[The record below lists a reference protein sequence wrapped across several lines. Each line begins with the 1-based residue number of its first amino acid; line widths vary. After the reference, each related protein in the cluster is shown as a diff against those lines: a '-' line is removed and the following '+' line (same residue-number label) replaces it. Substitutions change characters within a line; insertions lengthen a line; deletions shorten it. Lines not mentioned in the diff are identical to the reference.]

1 MRFGL
6 QWFALNMAGTLL
18 QSSPRGGNHGHHL
31 AIERREGEDCWTIQ
45 CAGYCY
51 HSSERIRSPR
61 RITRTSQDE
70 RIGASEDFCCT
81 ESALGKNK
89 GPQGCPDQSRQ
100 ATYIS
105 SGISEY
111 QSGNQGTMGKV
122 EGSQEI
128 NHGAHIR
135 KLRWPNT
142 QCYPSQS
149 ACSRFL
155 SEFSSLVK
163 KGMCRADPS

>member
-1 MRFGL
+1 MQTVRVSVKRIHPSTVWKEHRPYPSEHFRSDLADSGVIARLENLSGSAAIDARTRRVRFGL

-18 QSSPRGGNHGHHL
+18 QSSPRGGNNGHRL
-31 AIERREGEDCWTIQ
+31 AIERREGEDCWTIE

-70 RIGASEDFCCT
+70 RIGASEDFCGT

-100 ATYIS
+100 ATYFS

-111 QSGNQGTMGKV
+111 QSGN
-122 EGSQEI
+122 
-128 NHGAHIR
+128 
-135 KLRWPNT
+135 
-142 QCYPSQS
+142 
-149 ACSRFL
+149 
-155 SEFSSLVK
+155 
-163 KGMCRADPS
+163 

>member
-1 MRFGL
+1 MVCGVRPTGITM
-6 QWFALNMAGTLL
+6 QTIRSTRKAIPT
-18 QSSPRGGNHGHHL
+18 QPR
-31 AIERREGEDCWTIQ
+31 AREGEDCWTIE

-70 RIGASEDFCCT
+70 RIGTSQDFCCT

-100 ATYIS
+100 ATYFS

-111 QSGNQGTMGKV
+111 QSGNYGTMGEV
-122 EGSQEI
+122 EGSQ
-128 NHGAHIR
+128 
-135 KLRWPNT
+135 
-142 QCYPSQS
+142 
-149 ACSRFL
+149 
-155 SEFSSLVK
+155 
-163 KGMCRADPS
+163 